1 MSSAGAFGMAFKLA
15 VFIAILI
22 LIAVLGVRAYRA
34 SVRRFEER
42 GGIRRALCSDDAS
55 KLE

>member
-1 MSSAGAFGMAFKLA
+1 MAFKLA
-15 VFIAILI
+15 LFIAILI